1 MLNEAFQAIA
11 QTSAIPTPG
20 DARRAREVYRYLQP
34 DHLVVK
40 LSLEHSISATKDAS
54 TATKLLHSLT
64 PFVQLAA
71 LRCSA
76 QRGFLK

>member
-1 MLNEAFQAIA
+1 MLNEAATAVRI
-11 QTSAIPTPG
+11 TG

-40 LSLEHSISATKDAS
+40 PSLERSISATKDAS
-54 TATKLLHSLT
+54 TAKKLLHSLT

-71 LRCSA
+71 LRCNA

>member
-1 MLNEAFQAIA
+1 MLNEAFQRIA
-11 QTSAIPTPG
+11 QTSAIPTIG

-40 LSLEHSISATKDAS
+40 PSLERATKDAS